1 MKNAN
6 KICTLFDYDEYSQ
19 SSKKKRE
26 YVKGGRGGKIKGFK
40 WYLKDEHLSKRQR
53 QTLIRVSE
61 IYDGT
66 LIDFSGRDIGTSGFD
81 LDSQLANEEFIEYWN
96 ETYDRYG
103 YLFPQF
109 KDQWERENIR
119 GYNKYI
125 KENKC
130 KVRDES
136 SITDEDRTNFE
147 EYLKSRRTTYQQN
160 DDNYVDLG

>member
-1 MKNAN
+1 MKQTNN
-6 KICTLFDYDEYSQ
+6 CINNFLDFDEYSQ
-19 SSKKKRE
+19 PS
-26 YVKGGRGGKIKGFK
+26 GRGGKIKGFN
-40 WYLKDEHLSKRQR
+40 WYLKDERLSKRQR

-61 IYDGT
+61 IYDGA
-66 LIDFSGRDIGTSGFD
+66 LIDFFGRDIGTSGFD

-109 KDQWERENIR
+109 KDQWERERTR
-119 GYNKYI
+119 GFNKHF

-130 KVRDES
+130 KDVDKSNIKDENTS
-136 SITDEDRTNFE
+136 KIQEF
-147 EYLKSRRTTYQQN
+147 LKSKRKSHQQN